1 MIRFCVDGVLS
12 YVPIWS
18 RGVRPS
24 VTGGQI
30 LGDGGQTPDDRLS
43 RFWLV
48 GGQFLPM

>member
-24 VTGGQI
+24 VTGGQ
-30 LGDGGQTPDDRLS
+30 TPDDRLS